1 MATQRDPNRPEL
13 SPRKVAERLKD
24 EGKQKLA
31 QGKSSAADQ
40 VDSVAQAL
48 RRAGDELYGNQPM
61 LAEYANRLATG
72 IGRFGTRLREGSIE
86 ELASDV
92 QAAARRNPAL
102 FIAGG
107 FALGIVLA
115 RIVRASTATD
125 EPAPLGTTYEELD
138 SDLITGD
145 DVSGAQPGGASTR
158 SSS

>member
-13 SPRKVAERLKD
+13 SPRNVAQRLKD
-24 EGKQKLA
+24 EGRQKLA

-40 VDSVAQAL
+40 VDGVADAL
-48 RRAGDELYGNQPM
+48 RRAGDELYRNQPL
-61 LAEYANRLATG
+61 LAEFANRMAAG
-72 IGRFGTRLREGSIE
+72 VGRLGARLREGSIE
-86 ELASDV
+86 ELAHDV

-115 RIVRASTATD
+115 RVVKASTAVD
-125 EPAPLGTTYEELD
+125 EPVPLGTTYEEELD
-138 SDLITGD
+138 ADLVAD
-145 DVSGAQPGGASTR
+145 DVSATR